1 MKEEVMQIRRERPDE
16 GPAIRA
22 LVRAAFTGGG
32 HEPDIVDRLRAADAL
47 TLSLVAIERD
57 EIVGHVAFSPMR
69 IDGCDL
75 GWLGLGP
82 LAVRP
87 DRQRRGIGSALVRQ
101 GLAMIG
107 AMGASG
113 CVLLGSPAY
122 YGRFGFAADARLT
135 LPGFP
140 PDHFQCLAFAGHDI
154 PQGEATFHAAFDP

>member
-1 MKEEVMQIRRERPDE
+1 MQIRKERPGE
-16 GPAIRA
+16 GPAIWA

-47 TLSLVAIERD
+47 TLSLVAVEQGA
-57 EIVGHVAFSPMR
+57 IVGHIAFSPMR

-87 DRQRRGIGSALVRQ
+87 DRQRSGIGSALVRQ
-101 GLAMIG
+101 GLGMIE
-107 AMGASG
+107 AMGAAG
-113 CVLLGSPAY
+113 CVLLGSPLY
-122 YGRFGFAADARLT
+122 YGRFGFAADARLV

-140 PDHFQCLAFAGHDI
+140 PHHFQCLAFAGHAV
-154 PQGEATFHAAFDP
+154 PQGRAAFHTAFDP